1 MSSSACIELIR
12 YRIPEETTMILTFL
26 HLIEKHKLGEQ
37 IFETVK
43 THLKTRGMTIR
54 PGTIV
59 YAALISVPRST
70 AARAM
75 PECAGGEITNMGT

>member
-1 MSSSACIELIR
+1 MRSSACIELIR

-54 PGTIV
+54 SQVHRCEGD
-59 YAALISVPRST
+59 
-70 AARAM
+70 ARVRRR
-75 PECAGGEITNMGT
+75 